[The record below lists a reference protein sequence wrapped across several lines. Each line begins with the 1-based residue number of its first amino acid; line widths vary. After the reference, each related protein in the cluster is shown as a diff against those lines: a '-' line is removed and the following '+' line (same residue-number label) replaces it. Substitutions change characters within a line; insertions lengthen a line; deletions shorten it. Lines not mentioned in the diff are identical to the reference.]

1 MLIFQFTLPRE
12 ERRQVQA
19 QPLTL
24 QNFNPR
30 SHERSDHIT
39 QSFVFRFFNFN
50 PRSHERS
57 DYYESNDNVKLKISI
72 HAPTRGATPSRS
84 LTMSPI
90 SISIHAPTR
99 GATLSNDVKSSIRY
113 FNPRSHERS
122 DHMSFVKSA
131 RHINRFQS
139 TLPREERLIF
149 FQVKTCANTFQSTLP
164 REERLYSIFNLRC
177 FVYFNPRS
185 HERSDITFVHISNL
199 LANFNPRSHE
209 RSDARLITILYSSSI
224 SIHAP
229 TRGATACLL

>member
-57 DYYESNDNVKLKISI
+57 DNIQN
-72 HAPTRGATPSRS
+72 
-84 LTMSPI
+84 LTF
-90 SISIHAPTR
+90 ALT
-99 GATLSNDVKSSIRY
+99 K
-113 FNPRSHERS
+113 
-122 DHMSFVKSA
+122 
-131 RHINRFQS
+131 RFQS
-139 TLPREERLIF
+139 TLPREERLSFPCNISF
-149 FQVKTCANTFQSTLP
+149 HLIFQSTLP
-164 REERLYSIFNLRC
+164 REERPQHYLIFKP
-177 FVYFNPRS
+177 Y
-185 HERSDITFVHISNL
+185 
-199 LANFNPRSHE
+199 
-209 RSDARLITILYSSSI
+209 ARI

-229 TRGATACLL
+229 TRGATIVAIS

>member
-57 DYYESNDNVKLKISI
+57 DETYKTLYISDLISI
-72 HAPTRGATPSRS
+72 HAPTRGATVFRRAERNSCR
-84 LTMSPI
+84 
-90 SISIHAPTR
+90 ISIHAPTR
-99 GATLSNDVKSSIRY
+99 GATIPNIDIPDV
-113 FNPRSHERS
+113 
-122 DHMSFVKSA
+122 A
-131 RHINRFQS
+131 GFQS
-139 TLPREERLIF
+139 TLPREERPQHYLIF
-149 FQVKTCANTFQSTLP
+149 KP
-164 REERLYSIFNLRC
+164 Y
-177 FVYFNPRS
+177 
-185 HERSDITFVHISNL
+185 
-199 LANFNPRSHE
+199 
-209 RSDARLITILYSSSI
+209 ARI

-229 TRGATACLL
+229 TRGATVLANNGLLTD

>member
-57 DYYESNDNVKLKISI
+57 DPKGHGIRRGYEISI
-72 HAPTRGATPSRS
+72 HAPTRGATI
-84 LTMSPI
+84 PI
-90 SISIHAPTR
+90 GLKSFNDLISIHAPTR
-99 GATLSNDVKSSIRY
+99 GATLTCLEQLQIIR
-113 FNPRSHERS
+113 
-122 DHMSFVKSA
+122 A
-131 RHINRFQS
+131 FQS
-139 TLPREERLIF
+139 TLPREERR
-149 FQVKTCANTFQSTLP
+149 QDGGE
-164 REERLYSIFNLRC
+164 REY
-177 FVYFNPRS
+177 
-185 HERSDITFVHISNL
+185 TM
-199 LANFNPRSHE
+199 NFNPRSHE
-209 RSDARLITILYSSSI
+209 RSDPVLSSVPLGSVPI

-229 TRGATACLL
+229 TRGATCFHFVKLLWGLFQSTLPREERHN

>member
-57 DYYESNDNVKLKISI
+57 DEAVGMLRDKD
-72 HAPTRGATPSRS
+72 
-84 LTMSPI
+84 
-90 SISIHAPTR
+90 
-99 GATLSNDVKSSIRY
+99 TLFQSTLPREERHNRRKFNSDSCH

-122 DHMSFVKSA
+122 DSVWNSA
-131 RHINRFQS
+131 LYYIQKFQSTLPREERQVPTYIMTTMTMAFQS
-139 TLPREERLIF
+139 TLPREERLSSW
-149 FQVKTCANTFQSTLP
+149 AA
-164 REERLYSIFNLRC
+164 
-177 FVYFNPRS
+177 
-185 HERSDITFVHISNL
+185 IS
-199 LANFNPRSHE
+199 AFP
-209 RSDARLITILYSSSI
+209 
-224 SIHAP
+224 
-229 TRGATACLL
+229 

>member
-57 DYYESNDNVKLKISI
+57 DHNGGRLLVNYLYFN
-72 HAPTRGATPSRS
+72 PRS
-84 LTMSPI
+84 HERSDDGGYSKPKDT

-99 GATLSNDVKSSIRY
+99 GATSTTSVLVPSLYS
-113 FNPRSHERS
+113 
-122 DHMSFVKSA
+122 
-131 RHINRFQS
+131 FQS
-139 TLPREERLIF
+139 TLPREERRNIY
-149 FQVKTCANTFQSTLP
+149 C
-164 REERLYSIFNLRC
+164 I
-177 FVYFNPRS
+177 
-185 HERSDITFVHISNL
+185 
-199 LANFNPRSHE
+199 
-209 RSDARLITILYSSSI
+209 
-224 SIHAP
+224 
-229 TRGATACLL
+229 